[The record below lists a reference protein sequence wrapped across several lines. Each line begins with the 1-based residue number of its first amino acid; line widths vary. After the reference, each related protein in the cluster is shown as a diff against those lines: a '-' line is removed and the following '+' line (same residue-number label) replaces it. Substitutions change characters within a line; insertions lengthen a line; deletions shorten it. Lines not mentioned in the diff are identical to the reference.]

1 MAPSSPNPRR
11 TPESPTSTS
20 PLLPLDLL
28 AGLLAEQRHL
38 LDDDVHYRHLAP
50 GADTA
55 RIEVAA

>member
-1 MAPSSPNPRR
+1 
-11 TPESPTSTS
+11 
-20 PLLPLDLL
+20 LLPLDLL